1 MTQQY
6 FDFTND
12 LIFRWVMEREENCL
26 AILRAILPELK
37 ITAAKRRENE
47 HPVNYLA
54 FDDERGV
61 RFDAI
66 IEDDRERFYDVEM
79 QVANQL
85 GLGKRV
91 RYYQSQID
99 QETLKKSEHYDALRK
114 SYVIFF
120 CAFDPCGQDRRLYQ
134 FHYYEDEDRQ
144 LRLATN
150 SHVIL
155 INALGTKGK
164 ITPDLAAI
172 IDVMNRRRDNPNPL
186 AVSLVKEI
194 DGYNQDKKRRRAL
207 MNLETR
213 LYDERKLGLEQ
224 GVKIGIN
231 QGLTQGRE
239 EGLTQGRQE
248 GHAEGLAQGRNE
260 GRVEAI
266 QAALTFFKSQG
277 QAPTEVVANLSQMFH
292 LSRQTAQNYYDQ
304 LAVKQG

>member
-1 MTQQY
+1 MAQEY

-37 ITAAKRRENE
+37 ITAVKRRENE

-66 IEDDRERFYDVEM
+66 IEDDQERFYDVEM
-79 QVANQL
+79 QVANQP

-91 RYYQSQID
+91 RYYQAQID
-99 QETLKKSEHYDALRK
+99 QETLKKGEDYDDLRE

-134 FHYYEDEDRQ
+134 FHYYEDDDRQ
-144 LRLATN
+144 LRLPTN

-155 INALGTKGK
+155 INALGTKGQ
-164 ITPDLAAI
+164 ITPALAAVL
-172 IDVMNRRRDNPNPL
+172 DVMNRRRDNQNPL

-194 DGYNQDKKRRRAL
+194 DGYNRDKKRRRAL
-207 MNLETR
+207 MNLKMR
-213 LYDERKLGLEQ
+213 LKDERRLGLSE
-224 GVKIGIN
+224 GRAKGRDEMAL
-231 QGLTQGRE
+231 GLI
-239 EGLTQGRQE
+239 
-248 GHAEGLAQGRNE
+248 HALQAQGMPQKQI
-260 GRVEAI
+260 VEALALARKI
-266 QAALTFFKSQG
+266 SLAEAQRYYEQVAQADSG
-277 QAPTEVVANLSQMFH
+277 GEH
-292 LSRQTAQNYYDQ
+292 
-304 LAVKQG
+304 